1 MERLRTIRTITIAVD
16 VDGVLAEQVIP
27 VLLKIKEK
35 YGISLSKEQ
44 ITEWDYRIGDTDIKT
59 EIELAEM
66 EEGFVRSMLPIEG
79 CREALEIL
87 TRTFHVVVATGRHP
101 MTDSWTREWLS
112 ANGIKYHR
120 LVNTHAEGK
129 SLPEVQILID
139 DYVGNIQEFIT
150 SGSDSRQAILFSQPW
165 NTDHHS
171 LMPFIVAKQVYVATS
186 WSKVVDLVR
195 QIRRFSS
202 GRLSSSPNTG

>member
-1 MERLRTIRTITIAVD
+1 MPTITIAVD

-27 VLLKIKEK
+27 VLQKIKEK

-66 EEGFVRSMLPIEG
+66 EECFVRSMLPIEG
-79 CREALEIL
+79 CREALDIL
-87 TRTFHVVVATGRHP
+87 TRSFHVLVATSRHP
-101 MTDSWTREWLS
+101 ITDSWTRGWLS

-129 SLPEVQILID
+129 SLPEVQILVD
-139 DYVGNIQEFIT
+139 DYVGNIEEFVT

-165 NTDHHS
+165 NADHHS
-171 LMPFIVAKQVYVATS
+171 LTPLIIAKQVFIAVGWGET
-186 WSKVVDLVR
+186 VELIT
-195 QIRRFSS
+195 QI
-202 GRLSSSPNTG
+202 GRSLLARLPTSSSLDTE